1 MIAAALVQA
10 VDCRGEYQVSQK
22 MEVEV
27 APGRER
33 PHRDPTPGHEEGGP
47 TEDKGQ
53 GQAGKVAGRQ
63 ARTKEVNIDQEVI
76 QNPYSWPQVDE
87 PRMQYFIMNP

>member
-1 MIAAALVQA
+1 MIAAALVQV

-33 PHRDPTPGHEEGGP
+33 PHRDPTPGHEEGGL

-63 ARTKEVNIDQEVI
+63 ARTKEVNID
-76 QNPYSWPQVDE
+76 
-87 PRMQYFIMNP
+87 